1 MLNFYYYNSKKIK
14 CKLLVVETVKTGQG
28 TSWLLRVSS
37 ANETKNRC
45 NDFNV
50 CIKETIRR
58 RRIYI
63 IRFWET
69 LSSLDVFPCRAL
81 MLYDN
86 YHFKIEVYQNISIKK
101 IYRLRYRERIDV

>member
-1 MLNFYYYNSKKIK
+1 MLNVYYYDSKKIK

-37 ANETKNRC
+37 ANETKNKC

-63 IRFWET
+63 LRFWET
-69 LSSLDVFPCRAL
+69 LSTGVL
-81 MLYDN
+81 MYFRVVHSCFTTTIIL
-86 YHFKIEVYQNISIKK
+86 KLKCIKT
-101 IYRLRYRERIDV
+101 YRLKRYIDYGTGKE